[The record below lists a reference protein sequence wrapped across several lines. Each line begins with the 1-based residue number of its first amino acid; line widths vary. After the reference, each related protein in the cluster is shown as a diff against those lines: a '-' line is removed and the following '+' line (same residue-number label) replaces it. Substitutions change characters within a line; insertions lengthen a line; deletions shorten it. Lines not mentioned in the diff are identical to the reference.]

1 LRVVLAAA
9 NFFAAAS
16 AIAFFADSA
25 FLAASISAKVG
36 LGFATAG
43 VEAKVSPAMIARL
56 SKRFLR
62 RIEEE

>member
-1 LRVVLAAA
+1 
-9 NFFAAAS
+9 
-16 AIAFFADSA
+16 
-25 FLAASISAKVG
+25 LAASISAKVG